1 MHQKC
6 LSPSTSGWKCKSSL
20 IQHKR
25 SNTQLTVNDIRSDL
39 DLSQMKAECTIKHT
53 VLNDLFYFLVNK
65 YITSLLDF
73 FFFFFKTVKQ
83 FPNCFPVKAPF
94 NICTITRHPLLKC
107 NKKKKKKNFTFN
119 RDIHTHKT
127 PNIRGDLFF
136 QIHFCTLLL
145 TNIPA
150 FYSLFSLSYCWHGV
164 WGGQTR
170 MLCRRPMSLFNQ
182 WPQQVLG
189 WWQLACMVP
198 KVVNVAQWKSVALCN
213 KKQVWSTPLPYYQ
226 ILAFF

>member
-1 MHQKC
+1 MCRAAEFQCCSSRWIQILHELHSKKNTFRACSNGLIFMHQKC

-20 IQHKR
+20 IQLKR

-107 NKKKKKKNFTFN
+107 NKKKK
-119 RDIHTHKT
+119 
-127 PNIRGDLFF
+127 
-136 QIHFCTLLL
+136 
-145 TNIPA
+145 
-150 FYSLFSLSYCWHGV
+150 
-164 WGGQTR
+164 
-170 MLCRRPMSLFNQ
+170 
-182 WPQQVLG
+182 
-189 WWQLACMVP
+189 
-198 KVVNVAQWKSVALCN
+198 
-213 KKQVWSTPLPYYQ
+213 Q
-226 ILAFF
+226 ILYI